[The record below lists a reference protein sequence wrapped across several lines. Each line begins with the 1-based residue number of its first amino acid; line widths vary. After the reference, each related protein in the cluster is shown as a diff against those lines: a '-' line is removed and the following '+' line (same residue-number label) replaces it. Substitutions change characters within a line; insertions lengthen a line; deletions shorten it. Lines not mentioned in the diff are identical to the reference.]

1 MLRPLN
7 DLLIQIHIR
16 SDDVAFQTLDE
27 LIQQLILLIKIAIV
41 LLAVLAELARTIY
54 YVADWLLD
62 TWRGWLHADERFF
75 RWLADRALARIRLL
89 CVA

>member
-1 MLRPLN
+1 MRPLN
-7 DLLIQIHIR
+7 DLLIQIRVR

-27 LIQQLILLIKIAIV
+27 LIQQLILLVKIAVV
-41 LLAVLAELARTIY
+41 LLAVLAELAKTIY

-62 TWRGWLHADERFF
+62 TCREWLHADERLC
-75 RWLADRALARIRLL
+75 RWLADRALSRMRMV